1 MNRSSEDLKKQ
12 AEEILKLAKD
22 KDVESNFY
30 FTTTFERYLS
40 QIELVARLEKE
51 LEESKLVLQKVYV
64 KGTVNE
70 YCNPIINAYNNTVS
84 GANKTVTTLIKI
96 MNSFKKEVDLNDDPL
111 MKLINGDDDY

>member
-1 MNRSSEDLKKQ
+1 MNRSSEELRKQ
-12 AEEILKLAKD
+12 ADEIMTLAKE
-22 KDVESNFY
+22 KGVESNFY

-40 QIELVARLEKE
+40 QIELVSRLEGE
-51 LEESKLVLQKVYV
+51 LEESELVLKKVYV

-96 MNSFKKEVDLNDDPL
+96 MNSFKKENDFDDDPL
-111 MKLINGDDDY
+111 MELLNS